1 MSQRT
6 VEFGY
11 QRINLDLISV
21 KNEVEIDYVN

>member
-1 MSQRT
+1 MSQIT
-6 VEFGY
+6 VEFSY